1 MKCCKLCELSIG
13 IWSSYQMCLVFLF
26 GVLAFQLE
34 MVAADPLRLD
44 RFYIKQDIR
53 VIAST
58 KPTLT
63 PAEGCTISGDAS
75 PYSLVC
81 QKSGQYVLTE
91 GTAPSQVDL
100 PFTVNPVWRRYRWA
114 YVFFAGD
121 NSAGYLKLG
130 ETYTLRIWVAEL
142 TFAADAQNE
151 LTGNAKQPGTRSKD
165 LTKVFHGLNEFP
177 VATLVAFDED
187 VLNMTWNDEGCYWE
201 GEFAVNNL
209 FLRRLNIRGH
219 QISDMLDVVSNVD
232 ANLEYRGL
240 HDLSSLLTEASL
252 PTGSVITEIYKA
264 PCYQN
269 VAIVAYQDGT
279 LIYSEDDFHTFKQ
292 FGKGKKITGVHL
304 SPAGVYYAVGN
315 QLFLSTQTQPVLTI
329 DEPIKGV
336 FGQQFCDF
344 YEIPNSLSL
353 ENYVVGV
360 YSENILKLAKDG
372 VNFED
377 LRVGEIP
384 GTFEFVAYQNH
395 RISALVGNQ
404 AKNLELISFDISD
417 PMPTVITLPSPLSD
431 GAIAFSPARGFFC
444 YPRTDG
450 IVLLYTSDFD
460 MVERVMFSEY
470 PDPASILFMDFYE
483 DEYVFTCKSNDV
495 YSIYYGNINT
505 LECRLLWKLSSS
517 CVAFFDAQGQVQALT
532 STATGFVTSNILHTK
547 SSHTGRYAT
556 IRGDRDVIYL
566 DVGDTKTISV
576 NISAISHRE
585 SEVRIVAPSFVRVKS
600 GVTTSRIGCSSLL
613 SSLYFN
619 KTIPYDPMASYDTC
633 MLHYIEAELV
643 PGVNWI
649 SDYEDKV
656 SLGRGSAPIEFLV
669 SEGGNVFSSFNIQVV
684 TGCPPRRSLG
694 VSIGHY
700 TCVPDEECRVSVR
713 YGQKIHPIP
722 LLFENGVVVNRIT
735 GNYAL
740 VSDNKG
746 VKTIQA
752 GATIP
757 SDIGIEGFDYDSENY
772 YLVNMSGDTQ
782 LVFSPSN
789 DEVSMSLIISQSSE
803 TLCSLSYNFTVYVAR
818 RPLSAGYS
826 VLAVVVALVL
836 LALWYI
842 LFWWRLSQTKCGCGG
857 CGCCRCHGRTTT
869 TTTYET
875 MSNSTVTDNGSH

>member
-1 MKCCKLCELSIG
+1 MKYCKLCEISIG
-13 IWSSYQMCLVFLF
+13 IWSIYQMCLVFLF

-44 RFYIKQDIR
+44 RFYVKQDIR
-53 VIAST
+53 VIASN
-58 KPTLT
+58 KPTVT
-63 PAEGCTISGDAS
+63 PEGCQLSGDTS
-75 PYSLVC
+75 PYSMVC
-81 QKSGQYVLTE
+81 QKPGQYVLTE
-91 GTAPSQVDL
+91 GAAPDEVNL

-114 YVFFAGD
+114 YVFFASD

-130 ETYTLRIWVAEL
+130 ESYTLRIWVSEL
-142 TFAADAQNE
+142 SFATDAQNE
-151 LTGNAKQPGTRSKD
+151 LAGNARQPGTKSKD

-177 VATLVAFDED
+177 VVTLVGFDDD
-187 VLNMTWNDEGCYWE
+187 VLNMTWNSEGCYWE
-201 GEFAVNNL
+201 GEFTVNNL

-219 QISDMLDVVSNVD
+219 QISDMLDVISNID
-232 ANLEYRGL
+232 ANFEYRGL
-240 HDLSSLLTEASL
+240 HDLSSLLSEASL
-252 PTGSVITEIYKA
+252 PTGSVITEIYKT

-269 VAIVAYQDGT
+269 LAIIAYQDGT

-292 FGKGKKITGVHL
+292 FGKGKTISGVHL
-304 SPAGVYYAVGN
+304 SPAGVYYAVEN
-315 QLFLSTQTQPVLTI
+315 QLFLSDQTEPVLTI

-360 YSENILKLAKDG
+360 YSENNLKLAKDG

-377 LRVGEIP
+377 LQVGEIP

-395 RISALVGNQ
+395 RISALIRNQ
-404 AKNLELISFDISD
+404 AKVLELISFDISD
-417 PMPTVITLPSPLSD
+417 PMPTDITLPSPLPD
-431 GAIAFSPARGFFC
+431 GAVAFSPARGFFC
-444 YPRTDG
+444 YPQTGD

-460 MVERVMFSEY
+460 IVERVLFSEY
-470 PDPASILFMDFYE
+470 PETASILFMDFYE

-495 YSIYYGNINT
+495 YCIYYGNINT
-505 LECRLLWKLSSS
+505 LECRLLWKLSSPG
-517 CVAFFDAQGQVQALT
+517 VAFFDAQGQVQALT
-532 STATGFVTSNILHTK
+532 STATGFVTSNIVHTK
-547 SSHTGRYAT
+547 SSHTGKYAA
-556 IRGDRDVIYL
+556 IRGDTDVIYL

-576 NISAISHRE
+576 NISAVSHGE
-585 SEVRIVAPSFVRVKS
+585 SEVRIVAPSFVRMKS

-649 SDYEDKV
+649 SDYEDKIN
-656 SLGRGSAPIEFLV
+656 LGRGSAPIEFLV
-669 SEGGNVFSSFNIQVV
+669 SEGGSVFDSFNIQVV
-684 TGCPPRRSLG
+684 TGCPPRRRLG

-700 TCVPDEECRVSVR
+700 TCFPNEECRVSVR

-722 LLFENGVVVNRIT
+722 LLFENDVVVNRIT

-757 SDIGIEGFDYDSENY
+757 SDVGLEGFDYNSENY
-772 YLVNMSGDTQ
+772 YFVNMSGDTQ
-782 LVFSPSN
+782 LVFTPSN
-789 DEVSMSLIISQSSE
+789 DDVSMSLIVSKSSE
-803 TLCSLSYNFTVYVAR
+803 TLCSLSYNFTIYVAR

-826 VLAVVVALVL
+826 VLAVALALVL

-842 LFWWRLSQTKCGCGG
+842 IHFWRLKQGECRCGG
-857 CGCCRCHGRTTT
+857 CGCCRRRLTE

-875 MSNSTVTDNGSH
+875 QSNSAVTDNASH